1 MFEMLENNAVSFL
14 YLYFPEARPKDKK
27 NTLLKN
33 IVIIKIFIE
42 LVKTSSLFL
51 YLYVPFLICL
61 L

>member
-14 YLYFPEARPKDKK
+14 YLYFPEARSKDKK